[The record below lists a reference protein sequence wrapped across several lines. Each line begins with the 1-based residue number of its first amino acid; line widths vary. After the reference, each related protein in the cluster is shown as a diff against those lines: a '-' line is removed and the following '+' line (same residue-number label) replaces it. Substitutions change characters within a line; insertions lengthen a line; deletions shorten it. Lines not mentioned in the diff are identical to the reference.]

1 MGAED
6 RKRSPR
12 HISSDRGKSIYHP
25 RETSSPEG
33 TFVSQSLTVW
43 KTERPSSIATPR
55 GNSSQPTGL
64 SWLKAT
70 LQRVTA
76 NTGPREPYYL
86 PQHQAFICQIGFKEP
101 YAHHTTDGHK
111 VIPRH
116 VKAGRF
122 DCDFGT
128 LLYPSAGSEDRRNS
142 EVIRRHRSLLGNI
155 H

>member
-1 MGAED
+1 MAPRASILPIGERPTGLRRRMGAVD

-33 TFVSQSLTVW
+33 TFVSQSLAVW

-76 NTGPREPYYL
+76 NTGPREPHYQ

-101 YAHHTTDGHK
+101 YAHHTTDGQQPLQSDSQARK
-111 VIPRH
+111 
-116 VKAGRF
+116 GRQ
-122 DCDFGT
+122 
-128 LLYPSAGSEDRRNS
+128 
-142 EVIRRHRSLLGNI
+142 I
-155 H
+155 